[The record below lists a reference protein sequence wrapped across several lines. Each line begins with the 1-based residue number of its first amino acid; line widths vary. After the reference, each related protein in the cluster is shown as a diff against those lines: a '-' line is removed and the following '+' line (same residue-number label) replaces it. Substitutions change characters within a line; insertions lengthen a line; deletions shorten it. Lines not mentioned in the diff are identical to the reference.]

1 MSDDTTINNR
11 LMSELDFA
19 RTQLAIFFVVL
30 LLAVDAINPVK
41 IFLHVFPQIAPWHI
55 AILCVGLMLYVFIS
69 EMKDL
74 LYFAV
79 KMFFHSILS
88 IFFKSVEV
96 VGLGNIPNYGPVIF
110 TSNHANQFV
119 DGVSI
124 MATISRKISYLVA
137 EKSWNR
143 RIIGDLA
150 WAMGA
155 VPVKRAQDSARR
167 GTGTVRLVRDDSN
180 ADANEDSASTNT
192 STAGTIKVIGNE
204 TKFSEEIKP
213 KDKIRLPNTSAGF
226 KVLRILSD
234 TSMVLEGNAGVSAA
248 TLHTDAEP
256 VNFDILGHIDQ
267 KVVYAKVLDKLA
279 SGGTIGIFP
288 EGGSHDR
295 TDLLPLKVGVALIAY
310 SALEKDGINIPII
323 PVGLNYFRG
332 HRFRGRLIVEYGRP
346 TYIDPSTLG
355 AFKAGGAEKRRVCN
369 ELLDRIADA
378 MRGVIV
384 STPDYETLLL
394 IHTARRLFQSKETTA
409 SKKQDLSK
417 RFAEAYKRLLLMTQ
431 GSPPREW
438 LQLQE
443 RILAYSRELSDLGI
457 KDYQVQGLDRQHKKM
472 EYDGDAVIRETRLTY
487 HIFHLIF
494 VLLVAAVPAI
504 ALNLPVG
511 LVARLWANQ
520 RRKKALAASKVKI
533 HARDVMLSEKIVL
546 CIVLVP
552 TLWCFYGLAMYF
564 LTDMDGPTL
573 ALAIMSLPLF
583 SYIGVVTAE
592 AGVVDLKDIKP
603 YLMRLFPSA
612 RRRMSALPDTRKQL
626 QADLSKFVKE
636 IGPKLGEI
644 YYGKDINWEQI
655 QADTRKLGQ
664 MPPVPPSPARP
675 TGEAGSD
682 DDDQKKDV

>member
-55 AILCVGLMLYVFIS
+55 AILCVALMLYVFIS

-74 LYFAV
+74 LYFAT

-124 MATISRKISYLVA
+124 MATMSRKISYLVA

-167 GTGTVRLVRDDSN
+167 GTGTVHLVRDVT
-180 ADANEDSASTNT
+180 SA
-192 STAGTIKVIGNE
+192 AGTMTVIGNE
-204 TKFSEEIKP
+204 TKFTDEIKP
-213 KDKIRLPNTSAGF
+213 KDKIRLSSTPTTYI
-226 KVLRILSD
+226 VLRILNE
-234 TSMVLEGNAGVSAA
+234 TSMVLEDNADLTAA
-248 TLHTDAEP
+248 ALPTESVH
-256 VNFDILGHIDQ
+256 FDILGHIDQ
-267 KVVYAKVLDKLA
+267 KVMYAKVLDKLA

-346 TYIDPSTLG
+346 TYINQSTLS
-355 AFKAGGAEKRRVCN
+355 AFKSGGAEKRRVCN

-409 SKKQDLSK
+409 SEKQDLSK

-431 GSPPREW
+431 GSPPKEW

-443 RILAYSRELSDLGI
+443 RILSYSRELSDLGI
-457 KDYQVQGLDRQHKKM
+457 KDYQVQGLDREHKTM

-487 HIFHLIF
+487 HIFHLVF
-494 VLLVAAVPAI
+494 VLLIAAVPAI

-552 TLWCFYGLAMYF
+552 SLWLLYGLAMYF

-573 ALAIMSLPLF
+573 ALAIGCLPLF

-626 QADLSKFVKE
+626 QADLIKFVKE

-644 YYGKDINWEQI
+644 YYKKDINWEQI

-664 MPPVPPSPARP
+664 IPPVPPSPVLVRLP
-675 TGEAGSD
+675 GETGGD
-682 DDDQKKDV
+682 DDYIMKKDL

>member
-41 IFLHVFPQIAPWHI
+41 IVLHVFPQIAPWHI
-55 AILCVGLMLYVFIS
+55 AILCVGLMLYVFVS

-88 IFFKSVEV
+88 IFFKIVEV

-110 TSNHANQFV
+110 ASNHANQFV

-167 GTGTVRLVRDDSN
+167 GTGTVRLVRDDSKG
-180 ADANEDSASTNT
+180 DVHEDSAADT
-192 STAGTIKVIGNE
+192 STASTTIKVIGNE
-204 TKFSEEIKP
+204 TKFSDEIKP

-226 KVLRILSD
+226 KVVRIVSD
-234 TSMVLEGNAGVSAA
+234 TSMVLEDD
-248 TLHTDAEP
+248 TDVTALPTEP

-346 TYIDPSTLG
+346 TYIDPSTLS

-431 GSPPREW
+431 GSPPKEW

-457 KDYQVQGLDRQHKKM
+457 KDYQVRGLDRQHKKM

-494 VLLVAAVPAI
+494 VLLIAAVPAI

-552 TLWCFYGLAMYF
+552 SLWCFYGLAMYF
-564 LTDMDGPTL
+564 FTDMDGPTL

-592 AGVVDLKDIKP
+592 AGVVDLMDIKP

-626 QADLSKFVKE
+626 QADLRKFVKE

-644 YYGKDINWEQI
+644 YYEKDINWEQI

-664 MPPVPPSPARP
+664 LPPVPPSPARP
-675 TGEAGSD
+675 TGGAGGD
-682 DDDQKKDV
+682 DVDDKKKKKDV

>member
-41 IFLHVFPQIAPWHI
+41 IFLYVFPQVAPWHI
-55 AILCVGLMLYVFIS
+55 AVLCVGLMLYVFIS

-96 VGLGNIPNYGPVIF
+96 VGLGNIPAYGPVIF

-137 EKSWNR
+137 DKSWNR

-155 VPVKRAQDSARR
+155 VPVKRAQDSARK
-167 GTGTVRLVRDDSN
+167 GTGTVHLVRKEAKSDEAGSGDDS
-180 ADANEDSASTNT
+180 AAT
-192 STAGTIKVIGNE
+192 VIVTGDG
-204 TKFSEEIKP
+204 TKFTDEIKP
-213 KDKIRLPNTSAGF
+213 KDKIRLSNASAGL
-226 KVLRILSD
+226 KVLQILSD
-234 TSMVLEGNAGVSAA
+234 TSMVLEDNADLTDLPTASA
-248 TLHTDAEP
+248 T
-256 VNFDILGHIDQ
+256 FDILGHIDQ
-267 KVVYAKVLDKLA
+267 KVVYAKVLDRLA

-295 TDLLPLKVGVALIAY
+295 TDLLPLKVGVSLIAY

-346 TYIDPSTLG
+346 TYIDPSTLS
-355 AFKAGGAEKRRVCN
+355 AFNAGGAEKHRVCN

-431 GSPPREW
+431 GSPPKEW

-457 KDYQVQGLDRQHKKM
+457 KDYQVPGLDRQHKEV

-487 HIFHLIF
+487 HIFHLVF
-494 VLLVAAVPAI
+494 VLLIAAVPAVT
-504 ALNLPVG
+504 LNLPVG
-511 LVARLWANQ
+511 LVARLWANR

-552 TLWCFYGLAMYF
+552 SLWCFYGLAMYF

-603 YLMRLFPSA
+603 YVIRLFPSA
-612 RRRMSALPDTRKQL
+612 RRRMSALPETRRQL
-626 QADLSKFVKE
+626 QADLRSFVKE

-644 YYGKDINWEQI
+644 YYKKDIDWEQI
-655 QADTRKLGQ
+655 QADTRKLSQ
-664 MPPVPPSPARP
+664 TPPVHPSPARP
-675 TGEAGSD
+675 SGEDDGAD
-682 DDDQKKDV
+682 DDKKKYL

>member
-55 AILCVGLMLYVFIS
+55 AILCVGLMLYMFIS

-79 KMFFHSILS
+79 KVFFHSILS

-96 VGLGNIPNYGPVIF
+96 VGLGNIPAYGPVIF

-137 EKSWNR
+137 DKSWNR

-155 VPVKRAQDSARR
+155 VPVKRAQDSAKR
-167 GTGTVRLVRDDSN
+167 GTGTVHLVRKEAKAKAGSG
-180 ADANEDSASTNT
+180 DAQNDGSA
-192 STAGTIKVIGNE
+192 ATITVTGD
-204 TKFSEEIKP
+204 TTRFTDEIKP
-213 KDKIRLPNTSAGF
+213 KDKIRLTNTSAGL
-226 KVLRILSD
+226 KVMQILSD
-234 TSMVLEGNAGVSAA
+234 TSMILEDNAD
-248 TLHTDAEP
+248 LTDLP
-256 VNFDILGHIDQ
+256 TQSTTFDILGHIDQ
-267 KVVYAKVLDKLA
+267 KVVFAKVLDRLA

-295 TDLLPLKVGVALIAY
+295 TDLLPLKVGVSLIAY

-346 TYIDPSTLG
+346 TYIDPSTLS
-355 AFKAGGAEKRRVCN
+355 AYKAGGAERHRVCN
-369 ELLDRIADA
+369 ELLDHIADA

-384 STPDYETLLL
+384 STPDYDTLLL
-394 IHTARRLFQSKETTA
+394 IHTARRLFQSQERTA

-431 GSPPREW
+431 GSPPKEW

-457 KDYQVQGLDRQHKKM
+457 KDYQVPGLDRQHKEL

-487 HIFHLIF
+487 HIFHLVF
-494 VLLVAAVPAI
+494 VLLIAAVPTI

-511 LVARLWANQ
+511 LVARLWANR

-533 HARDVMLSEKIVL
+533 HARDVMLSEKIVV

-552 TLWCFYGLAMYF
+552 SLWCFYGLSMYF

-583 SYIGVVTAE
+583 SYTGVVTAE

-612 RRRMSALPDTRKQL
+612 RRRMSALPETRRQL
-626 QADLSKFVKE
+626 QADLRSFVKE

-644 YYGKDINWEQI
+644 YYKKDIDWEQI
-655 QADTRKLGQ
+655 QADARKLGQ
-664 MPPVPPSPARP
+664 IPPVHPSPERP
-675 TGEAGSD
+675 AGEDGTD
-682 DDDQKKDV
+682 DAKKKDV